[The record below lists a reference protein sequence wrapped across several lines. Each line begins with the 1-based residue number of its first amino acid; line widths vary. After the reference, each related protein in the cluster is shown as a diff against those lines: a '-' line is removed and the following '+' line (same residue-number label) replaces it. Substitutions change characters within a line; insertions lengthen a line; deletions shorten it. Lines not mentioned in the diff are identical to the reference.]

1 LLVAGRVRGVAAE
14 VSQPNTR
21 SHVEVVKPL
30 IFNRK
35 TRQILGFLTAYR
47 LYIRIRIRKYSS
59 KRASIVYLI
68 IYTGRISRYV

>member
-21 SHVEVVKPL
+21 SYVEVVKLL
-30 IFNRK
+30 IFNGK
-35 TRQILGFLTAYR
+35 TRQMLGFLTVYR

-68 IYTGRISRYV
+68 IYTGRISRCV

>member
-1 LLVAGRVRGVAAE
+1 MLVAGRVRGVAAE

-21 SHVEVVKPL
+21 SYVEVVKLL
-30 IFNRK
+30 IFNGK
-35 TRQILGFLTAYR
+35 TRQMLGFLTVYR

-68 IYTGRISRYV
+68 IYTGRISRCV